1 MESID
6 ERTVGLIG
14 QECAEKLRRSRVAV
28 FGLGGVGGHA
38 AEALARAG
46 IGALTVV
53 DGDVI
58 APSNLNRQLFAA
70 MSTIGRT
77 KAEVAEERLKDVAP
91 NTAVTARR
99 LFFTDDTP
107 FEFAAFD
114 YVVDAIDTVTSKLA
128 IVQRAQA
135 AGVPVVSCLGTGNKL
150 DPTAFRVADIY
161 STRVCPLARAFR
173 KLCRESGIEHLKV
186 VYSEEEPKQA
196 QSPTRTPASISF
208 VPPAAGMI
216 LASVVVRD
224 LLG

>member
-14 QECAEKLRRSRVAV
+14 QEGTEKLRRSRVAV

-70 MSTIGRT
+70 MSTIGRA

-91 NTAVTARR
+91 NTIVTAHR
-99 LFFTDDTP
+99 LFFTADTP

-114 YVVDAIDTVTSKLA
+114 YVVDAIDTVTPKLA
-128 IVQRAQA
+128 IAQRAQA

-150 DPTAFRVADIY
+150 DPTAFRISDIY

-208 VPPAAGMI
+208 VPPVAGMI

-224 LLG
+224 LLE